1 MPDAGRG
8 NAPARQLP
16 LPLVSE
22 RERSCRHR
30 SHRHHRFCLRCRFG
44 TAPAMAQ
51 ILPIRFQE
59 HFQVRPGLLTPRP
72 GRLHCGSSAPS
83 VSRAPGHPTSPGTRQ
98 EPLTGRLPK
107 TSSPWPS
114 TPTRVEATQ
123 RTDSGR
129 LAWGGGGA
137 GVLVGVEARRPVQ
150 WEGAVARTCGPA
162 RCAGR
167 RNPLSGSDDSPS
179 WAAPTSMACRLRAPG
194 DGNRRSAEMSPF
206 SAYGSFN
213 QTDERC
219 TRILVASFVPLKSVS
234 EPNFPVFASLDPYT

>member
-22 RERSCRHR
+22 REGSCRHR

-83 VSRAPGHPTSPGTRQ
+83 VSRAPGHPTSPGTRR
-98 EPLTGRLPK
+98 EPLTGRLPRPPAPGPRPLLGWRRR
-107 TSSPWPS
+107 SAQ
-114 TPTRVEATQ
+114 TRAGWRGGVVGRECWSVSRRAG
-123 RTDSGR
+123 RCSGR
-129 LAWGGGGA
+129 ARWPA
-137 GVLVGVEARRPVQ
+137 RAAPPGVLVAETRYPVATIVLP
-150 WEGAVARTCGPA
+150 G
-162 RCAGR
+162 
-167 RNPLSGSDDSPS
+167 
-179 WAAPTSMACRLRAPG
+179 RLRPRWHAG
-194 DGNRRSAEMSPF
+194 
-206 SAYGSFN
+206 
-213 QTDERC
+213 
-219 TRILVASFVPLKSVS
+219 
-234 EPNFPVFASLDPYT
+234 

>member
-1 MPDAGRG
+1 M
-8 NAPARQLP
+8 
-16 LPLVSE
+16 
-22 RERSCRHR
+22 
-30 SHRHHRFCLRCRFG
+30 
-44 TAPAMAQ
+44 
-51 ILPIRFQE
+51 
-59 HFQVRPGLLTPRP
+59 RPGLLTPRP
-72 GRLHCGSSAPS
+72 GRLHCGSSAPY
-83 VSRAPGHPTSPGTRQ
+83 VSRAPRHPTSPGTRQ
-98 EPLTGRLPK
+98 EPLTGRLPRPP
-107 TSSPWPS
+107 SPGPRPLLGWRRRS
-114 TPTRVEATQ
+114 AQTRA
-123 RTDSGR
+123 G
-129 LAWGGGGA
+129 WGWGAGGGA

-167 RNPLSGSDDSPS
+167 RNPLSGSDDSPF

-219 TRILVASFVPLKSVS
+219 TRILVASFIPLKSVS